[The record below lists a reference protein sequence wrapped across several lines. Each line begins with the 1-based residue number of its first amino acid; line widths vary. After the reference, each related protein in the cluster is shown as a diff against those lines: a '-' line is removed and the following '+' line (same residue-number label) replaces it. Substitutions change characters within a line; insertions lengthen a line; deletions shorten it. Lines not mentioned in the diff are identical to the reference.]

1 MNENIIQY
9 QEYLLKQVEKKEI
22 KKINRLEYLKILAK
36 TCPEYIKMIPADKQ
50 DMKDEVQQY
59 VREYMLDFQK
69 DESKT
74 PQQEYEIL
82 KENIDS
88 FRHTNKRTSKIAKSI
103 SSLTP
108 TSLGDPFPDEDKIEF
123 GKHSNF
129 TALETYIQDI
139 LNTPNNHKEV
149 ESIAK
154 LVSYDNHKTSIGLLF
169 PKIRKLTRHIDE
181 LRSAF
186 YTVLRHGIEYPE
198 YYLIIVDNNCSGFSN
213 GLINCVYKN
222 DTETFTELLKRGAN
236 TFYYNE
242 ALWGLCCAENKKDFL
257 NLMVDYAS
265 DDVNYSMTHHFKTPQ
280 YFDRDELGLYA
291 LKNIFYSYVDKTVFD
306 SAIQYNHTDIAE
318 RLIQKGY
325 KVNRYNNCHDSM
337 VYACYKCYPNMI
349 QSLADFGYNMSDRYF
364 KGDTQHHIL
373 TLCHL
378 NEEDFNKKG
387 EFFDCVQALV
397 NNGVDINAKNENGDT
412 PLHIITKERH
422 YVFDWGNVTHMLC
435 HNAEFMT
442 NCYLENGANPNIKDK
457 DGNTPLHLVL
467 SNCIDAQTLPIVENL
482 LKHGAKP
489 DIYNHKLVTPYAL
502 AFKML
507 KNAPDTYK
515 RDARQILKLCQDA
528 KPSLL
533 AKITRYFSGVQ
544 R

>member
-9 QEYLLKQVEKKEI
+9 QEYLLKQLEKKEI

-36 TCPEYIKMIPADKQ
+36 TCPEYIKMISSDKQ

-69 DESKT
+69 DENKT

-88 FRHTNKRTSKIAKSI
+88 FRHTNKRTSKIAQSTL
-103 SSLTP
+103 SLTP
-108 TSLGDPFPDEDKIEF
+108 TSIGEPFPGEDKIEF
-123 GKHSNF
+123 GKHSSF
-129 TALETYIQDI
+129 SQLETYIQDI

-149 ESIAK
+149 EKIVK
-154 LVSYDNHKTSIGLLF
+154 LVSYDNQNTTIGF
-169 PKIRKLTRHIDE
+169 GSKIRKMTCDVEE
-181 LRSAF
+181 LRTAF
-186 YTVLRHGIEYPE
+186 LNVVSHGIECPE
-198 YYLIIVDNNCSGFSN
+198 YYLIMADNRGIGVSL

-222 DTETFTELLKRGAN
+222 DTQTFTELLKRGVK
-236 TFYYNE
+236 TFYDNE

-265 DDVNYSMTHHFKTPQ
+265 DDVNYSIGKDIEPQ
-280 YFDRDELGLYA
+280 SKYIIRDEIGLYEP
-291 LKNIFYSYVDKTVFD
+291 KNIFYSYVNKTVFD

-318 RLIQKGY
+318 RLIHKGY

-337 VYACYKCYPNMI
+337 VYACYNCYPNMI
-349 QSLADFGYNMSDRYF
+349 QSLPDLGYNISDRYF

-422 YVFDWGNVTHMLC
+422 YVFDWGNVTQMLC
-435 HNAEFMT
+435 HNAAFMA

-528 KPSLL
+528 KPSFL
-533 AKITRYFSGVQ
+533 AKMTRYFSGMQ